1 MTLPH
6 SFYLYNGTV
15 RFMRSVGMTMERVKT
30 GMPGLDGLMEG
41 GIPSGFNVLVVG
53 APGTGK
59 TIMGLQYLCGGA
71 KEGDIGMYVTLDSRA
86 DQVIEQGKQFDWG
99 LERFMAEGK
108 VRMLEIPLNKQK
120 RVDIFKMIED
130 KAKEWK
136 VKRIVFDSLSSFI
149 FNINQFIIS
158 LPKIDDMS
166 KMQEDLKKYIGEDP
180 VTKQMIPE
188 ALQKDMPDP
197 KFYQTGSANT
207 EKRVVYLTL
216 RELAKIGTTN
226 IIITGQAQ
234 TLDSASVDG
243 VSEFVADGVILLDVQ
258 EIAKKAVRSLQ
269 IKKLRNT
276 KQELDKFRLEFSK
289 SGLEV
294 NEEKIYIGSKISG
307 ISQ

>member
-1 MTLPH
+1 
-6 SFYLYNGTV
+6 
-15 RFMRSVGMTMERVKT
+15 MERVRT
-30 GMPGLDGLMEG
+30 GIQGLDGLMEG
-41 GIPSGFNVLVVG
+41 GIPKGFNVLVVG

-59 TIMGLQYLCGGA
+59 TIMGLQYICNGA

-86 DQVIEQGKQFDWG
+86 EQVIEQGKQFDWD

-136 VKRIVFDSLSSFI
+136 VNRIVFDSLSSFI
-149 FNINQFIIS
+149 FNINQFIIN

-166 KMQEDLKKYIGEDP
+166 TMQEDLKKYIGEDP

-197 KFYQTGSANT
+197 KFYQVGGANT

-216 RELAKIGTTN
+216 RELAKMGTTN
-226 IIITGQAQ
+226 IIITSQNADKEIGI
-234 TLDSASVDG
+234 SVDG
-243 VSEFVADGVILLDVQ
+243 VSEFVSDGIIALDVQ
-258 EIAKKAVRSLQ
+258 EIAKKAVRSLK
-269 IKKLRNT
+269 IRKMRNT
-276 KQELDKFRLEFSK
+276 KQELDNFMLDFSK
-289 SGLEV
+289 SGLV
-294 NEEKIYIGSKISG
+294 VHEEKVYVGSKISG
-307 ISQ
+307 INQ

>member
-1 MTLPH
+1 
-6 SFYLYNGTV
+6 
-15 RFMRSVGMTMERVKT
+15 MRSVGMAMERVKT
-30 GMPGLDGLMEG
+30 GIQGLDGLMEG
-41 GIPSGFNVLVVG
+41 GIPKGFNVLLVG

-59 TIMGLQYLCGGA
+59 TIMGLQYICSGA

-86 DQVIEQGKQFDWG
+86 EQVIEQGKQFSWD
-99 LERFMAEGK
+99 LERLMAEGK

-136 VKRIVFDSLSSFI
+136 VNRIVFDSLSSFL

-166 KMQEDLKKYIGEDP
+166 TMQEDLKKYIGEDP

-197 KFYQTGSANT
+197 KFYQVGSENT
-207 EKRVVYLTL
+207 EKRVVYLAL

-226 IIITGQAQ
+226 IIITSQPQGS
-234 TLDSASVDG
+234 DRISVDG
-243 VSEFVADGVILLDVQ
+243 VSEFVADGVIITKSVAIG
-258 EIAKKAVRSLQ
+258 EIVNRTIQLQ
-269 IKKLRNT
+269 KLRNT
-276 KQELDKFRLEFSK
+276 NIEGGITSFSINK
-289 SGLEV
+289 TGLS
-294 NEEKIYIGSKISG
+294 IG
-307 ISQ
+307 